1 MAERAYIISVIPPTT
16 AQLALADLDGLL
28 TLLWEALEAG
38 AADAHLYFEE
48 HGETVN
54 RTLYPGIVRYRAIQI
69 LNSAGVEA
77 AEFELASIAN
87 NGIEIA
93 HGPYKL
99 RVLKAED
106 GDVPRAGT
114 SARKRNFYCQGTL
127 FGADWDSTTT
137 NLVLIWDYSG
147 PVITELTL
155 ACPLAAESK
164 SAGVQTAWSRPVP
177 HPVER
182 QGTADEKDEAAE
194 DLPITFR
201 ASNAA
206 EADEAG

>member
-1 MAERAYIISVIPPTT
+1 MIPPSPVHV
-16 AQLALADLDGLL
+16 ALADLDGLL

-38 AADAHLYFEE
+38 AADAHLYFEG
-48 HGETVN
+48 HGEAVN
-54 RTLYPGIVRYRAIQI
+54 RTLYPGIVRYRALQV
-69 LNSAGVEA
+69 LNCAGVEA
-77 AEFELASIAN
+77 AEFELGNIAN
-87 NGIEIA
+87 NGIEITY
-93 HGPYKL
+93 GSYKL

-127 FGADWDSTTT
+127 FGVQWESAATT
-137 NLVLIWDYSG
+137 NLVLVWDYSG
-147 PVITELTL
+147 PAITELTL

-164 SAGVQTAWSRPVP
+164 PSGVQLAWSTPVP
-177 HPVER
+177 HPAQRE
-182 QGTADEKDEAAE
+182 TAADDEGESAE

-201 ASNAA
+201 ADRSA